1 MEGYVYILVN
11 SSFPDLVK
19 IGRTIKTPE
28 GRAAELSA
36 TGTPGRFVVA
46 YSALV
51 DNCIEVEA
59 EMHAFFSKQRH
70 TNDREFFEISSSNA
84 IDILIDITKDKKINE
99 QEKTTSKNT
108 KEDSVLFLAKITTGI
123 YRIGLLR
130 KPRSFLDTQD
140 FKKMMFEL
148 YQIMDLEISLS
159 ISIEKCCEF
168 NYINDE
174 FHKKMLTTIDNYL
187 NSMKKRHSAFAKN
200 KYDNRTLSY
209 GLTREPPPE
218 HIFDLALSLV
228 KPIGDTAA
236 SKFLKDF
243 EENKDIIKQQK
254 IDKLKI
260 LGL

>member
-19 IGRTIKTPE
+19 IGRTTKTPE

-51 DNCIEVEA
+51 DNCVEVEA
-59 EMHAFFSKQRH
+59 EMHTLFSKQRH
-70 TNDREFFEISSSNA
+70 TNDREFFEISSSVA
-84 IDILIDITKDKKINE
+84 INTLIDITKDKKINE
-99 QEKTTSKNT
+99 QEKTESTNT
-108 KEDSVLFLAKITTGI
+108 KEDAVLFLAKITSGV

-140 FKKMMFEL
+140 FINMMVEL
-148 YQIMDLEISLS
+148 YEIMNLQISFS
-159 ISIEKCCEF
+159 ISIEKYYEF
-168 NYINDE
+168 KNINDE
-174 FHKKMLTTIDNYL
+174 FHKKMLPTIDNYL
-187 NSMKKRHSAFAKN
+187 DSVQSRHPTFSKN
-200 KYDNRTLSY
+200 KYDKRTLSY

-218 HIFDLALSLV
+218 RIFDLALSLV
-228 KPIGDTAA
+228 KPIGDAAA
-236 SKFLKDF
+236 SKSIKDA
-243 EENKDIIKQQK
+243 EESKDKIKQQK
-254 IDKLKI
+254 IDRLKT

>member
-19 IGRTIKTPE
+19 IGRTTKTPE

-51 DNCIEVEA
+51 DNCVEVEA
-59 EMHAFFSKQRH
+59 EMHAFFSRQRH
-70 TNDREFFEISSSNA
+70 TNDREFFKISSSNA
-84 IDILIDITKDKKINE
+84 IDILIGIAKDKKINE
-99 QEKTTSKNT
+99 QEKTTSKNS
-108 KEDSVLFLAKITTGI
+108 KEDAVLFLAKITNNI

-140 FKKMMFEL
+140 FTNMMVEL
-148 YQIMDLEISLS
+148 YQIMDLEISFS
-159 ISIEKCCEF
+159 ISIEKYCEF
-168 NYINDE
+168 DFINDE
-174 FHKKMLTTIDNYL
+174 FHKKMLTAIDNYL
-187 NSMKKRHSAFAKN
+187 TSMQKWHSTFAKN
-200 KYDNRTLSY
+200 KYDKRTLSY

-218 HIFDLALSLV
+218 HVFDLALSLV
-228 KPIGDTAA
+228 KPIGDAAA
-236 SKFLKDF
+236 SNFIKDA
-243 EENKDIIKQQK
+243 EQSKDIIKQQK